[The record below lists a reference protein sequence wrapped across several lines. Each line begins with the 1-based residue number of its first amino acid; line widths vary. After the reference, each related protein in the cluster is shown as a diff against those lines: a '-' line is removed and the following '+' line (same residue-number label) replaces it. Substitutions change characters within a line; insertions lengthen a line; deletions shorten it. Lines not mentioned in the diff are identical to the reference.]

1 VPEIKLK
8 QREKTK
14 KKGEEMIKILVVED
28 EAEICEFLGN
38 FFKKRGH
45 AVFAVTNPLEALPI
59 VEKEKPQIILLDIIM
74 PNMSGLELLE
84 KIRAKDK
91 DAKIIMV
98 SVADEPP
105 NIEEARRLGAD
116 DFIKKPFDIDYLEEV
131 VMAKIQDFVK

>member
-1 VPEIKLK
+1 VLKIKLK
-8 QREKTK
+8 QSKKRRER
-14 KKGEEMIKILVVED
+14 GMIKILVVED

-45 AVFAVTNPLEALPI
+45 AVFAVTNPLEALPV
-59 VEKEKPQIILLDIIM
+59 VEKERPQIILLDIIM

-105 NIEEARRLGAD
+105 NVEEARRLGAD
-116 DFIKKPFDIDYLEEV
+116 DFVKKPFDVDYLEEV